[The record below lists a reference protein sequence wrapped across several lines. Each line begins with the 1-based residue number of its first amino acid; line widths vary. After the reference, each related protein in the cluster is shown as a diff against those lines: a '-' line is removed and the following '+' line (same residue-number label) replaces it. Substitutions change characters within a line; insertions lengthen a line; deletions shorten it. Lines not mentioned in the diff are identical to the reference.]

1 MVHFDVYFGFPQAVK
16 EKETL
21 RRSYFLFIASVV
33 TNEVIEVLTNQGK
46 AKKQNNNNNNNNNAH
61 ISVQRSGLLCN
72 YNYNFLIFNFFNF
85 FPLICTVLSD
95 PQHIH
100 QVMITVIQGGVEYP
114 DPMVT
119 SLIPFLVF
127 DRNYV

>member
-46 AKKQNNNNNNNNNAH
+46 VKHNNNNNAH

-72 YNYNFLIFNFFNF
+72 YNYNFLIFNFLIF
-85 FPLICTVLSD
+85 FP
-95 PQHIH
+95 
-100 QVMITVIQGGVEYP
+100 
-114 DPMVT
+114 
-119 SLIPFLVF
+119 
-127 DRNYV
+127 